1 MNHNSLLVFSCPC
14 CCEGEV
20 SFSVFSLEEVLAC
33 SCCSSTYA
41 FDPSMRN
48 SIRQFAALCL
58 RIHEASS
65 ILGHAAVS
73 VSIQDSA
80 VEIPFQLLFSR
91 FPVVFNLTIEGKK
104 IAIRFIFDALKR
116 EVLHKENVSLV

>member
-41 FDPSMRN
+41 FDPAMRN

-58 RIHEASS
+58 RIYEASP
-65 ILGHAAVS
+65 ILGNAAVS
-73 VSIQDSA
+73 VSVKDQA

-91 FPVVFNLTIEGKK
+91 FPVVFNLTLEGKQ
-104 IAIRFIFDALKR
+104 IAVHFIFDALKG
-116 EVLHKENVSLV
+116 EVLHKERASLV

>member
-1 MNHNSLLVFSCPC
+1 
-14 CCEGEV
+14 
-20 SFSVFSLEEVLAC
+20 
-33 SCCSSTYA
+33 
-41 FDPSMRN
+41 MRN

-65 ILGHAAVS
+65 ILGNAAVS

-91 FPVVFNLTIEGKK
+91 FPVVFNLTIDEGKK

-116 EVLHKENVSLV
+116 EVLHKENAYLV